1 MAYKCDLCGKG
12 KMVGKQHRH
21 HAGVAGNRWNRRAP
35 KTLKVFKPN
44 LHNAK
49 VVIAGTAQRLK
60 LCTKCLR
67 IMKDS
72 QKASNSS
79 DISSVAQSTSTA

>member
-12 KMVGKQHRH
+12 KMYGLQHRH

-35 KTLKVFKPN
+35 KTPKVFKPN
-44 LHNAK
+44 LHVAHIEDHGMKKK
-49 VVIAGTAQRLK
+49 VK

-67 IMKDS
+67 MVKN
-72 QKASNSS
+72 ANAP
-79 DISSVAQSTSTA
+79 VAEPQVAVSA

>member
-12 KMVGKQHRH
+12 KMLGLQHKH

-35 KTLKVFKPN
+35 KTPKTFKPN
-44 LHNAK
+44 LHVAHIEVGHNMKK
-49 VVIAGTAQRLK
+49 VK

-67 IMKDS
+67 MVK
-72 QKASNSS
+72 QSNAP
-79 DISSVAQSTSTA
+79 VEAPTVTVTA